1 MSDAKVTKSVEKTV
15 KKIAVLRAPFHYS
28 YPSVWSSL
36 EPGSTIEI
44 SGDGESF
51 GDNLLTPEGVMLCRG
66 NLGKNHATIIPA
78 GIIDVFEVETEVT
91 TLTTKRQLR

>member
-1 MSDAKVTKSVEKTV
+1 MSDTKVTKTVEKAV
-15 KKIAVLRAPFHYS
+15 KKIAVLRAPFHYR

-36 EPGSTIEI
+36 EPGGTIEI
-44 SGDGESF
+44 KGDGESF

-66 NLGKNHATIIPA
+66 NRGKNHTTIVPV

-91 TLTTKRQLR
+91 TVTTKRRL